1 MCPNDPLL
9 HVRDL
14 VCPTMGFC
22 PLSYR
27 RVVSLINRHPGGFE
41 SCRAEINQI
50 LVEVSVSLFFFQLLH
65 ACSFFF
71 NFCLFPLFFCLEP
84 CTCFWVP
91 VLSLRKRSGQDVHE
105 RFRRAARSRRRLEAR
120 RTRPNKRGSPD
131 PVLSPFIM
139 FFVTSLWTLCFLFF
153 SKKIPEMS
161 PPFLK
166 IPLMDR
172 PLGSMLVLALR
183 HLLARFLIP
192 IVVPTGRVTSPSRI
206 HPLVQSHALL
216 QRNGAPLEF
225 GRARP
230 LGSPRKPLSPILL
243 VALSSLS
250 SNISA
255 APSSGYSA

>member
-1 MCPNDPLL
+1 MNDFGGQLGPDDAWRPAVLARIREVDPILFLCLSLCSSLPL
-9 HVRDL
+9 
-14 VCPTMGFC
+14 C
-22 PLSYR
+22 
-27 RVVSLINRHPGGFE
+27 
-41 SCRAEINQI
+41 
-50 LVEVSVSLFFFQLLH
+50 
-65 ACSFFF
+65 
-71 NFCLFPLFFCLEP
+71 EP
-84 CTCFWVP
+84 CASC
-91 VLSLRKRSGQDVHE
+91 
-105 RFRRAARSRRRLEAR
+105 
-120 RTRPNKRGSPD
+120 
-131 PVLSPFIM
+131 
-139 FFVTSLWTLCFLFF
+139 FF

-192 IVVPTGRVTSPSRI
+192 IVLPIGRVTSSSRI
-206 HPLVQSHALL
+206 HPLVQNHALL
-216 QRNGAPLEF
+216 RRKDAPLEF
-225 GRARP
+225 SHALP